1 LSNNGSGG
9 STERAD
15 DREQD
20 PGPMSG
26 VLPVSGPVDQPGPP
40 PTPRAL
46 PIGPRSVVPAGRK
59 SLARREKKAKKKM
72 LPLAPPP
79 TPTPALPPDVLVS
92 PLADAGPWS
101 EPKEQPPLS
110 VEASHPKQL
119 VRPYTRTGGRTHI
132 GFRLELETLLSTP
145 DGNDRYIP
153 ELRDDYRAICEMC
166 RSPQSTAEVAAR
178 LHLPLGAARVLIAD
192 LVDVELLMVH
202 EVAEED
208 GPSIDLLQRVAAG
221 LRKI

>member
-15 DREQD
+15 DREPD

-26 VLPVSGPVDQPGPP
+26 VLPVAGPADQPEPP
-40 PTPRAL
+40 PAPRAL
-46 PIGPRSVVPAGRK
+46 PIGPRSVVPASRK
-59 SLARREKKAKKKM
+59 SLARREKKSKKKNM

-79 TPTPALPPDVLVS
+79 TPVAEGLVS

-110 VEASHPKQL
+110 LEASNPKQL
-119 VRPYTRTGGRTHI
+119 VRPYTRTGGRTHVDY
-132 GFRLELETLLSTP
+132 RLELETLLSTAT
-145 DGNDRYIP
+145 GQDRYIVN
-153 ELRDDYRAICEMC
+153 LRDDYRTICEMC
-166 RSPQSTAEVAAR
+166 REAQSTAEIAAR

-192 LVDVELLMVH
+192 LVDAELLLVH
-202 EVAEED
+202 ETAEAE
-208 GPSIDLLQRVAAG
+208 GPSMDLLQRVAAG
-221 LRKI
+221 LRRM